1 MVAALHAEGYRSI
14 LTEGGPHLF
23 GQLLAAGLI
32 EQLFLTLSPAL
43 AGRQRS
49 GTQIGLV
56 EGTSLLPGIDIRG
69 RLLSARRSG
78 SHLFLRYDLA

>member
-1 MVAALHAEGYRSI
+1 LQAEGHRSI

>member
-1 MVAALHAEGYRSI
+1 VVAALHAEGYRSI